1 MPRLDTFAKKLLI
14 PSLGIVFAATVLFGS
29 LIVNQLV
36 GAMIARMEKSLAQ
49 TMDFVTQVSVPYIVN
64 YDLTA
69 LGLFVKELK
78 KDPEIEHAEFFG
90 TDGKSLTIDALKA
103 PADLSGFQLLERD
116 IKDGSGNAI
125 GKLKLYSR
133 RDFIDEARRKAIFL
147 VAIGVLAMLAVV
159 GVGLAGVIRNI
170 VRRIGGEPDYAVQI
184 AGRVAN
190 GDLSQDIAVKGKDE
204 GSLLFAMKTM
214 QQNLI
219 QTVNQIKQGTDA
231 ISGASREIASGSANL
246 SARTELQASSLKQT
260 AKSIEELTSTVKQN
274 AENAAQA
281 NQLVISASTVAIR
294 GGQVVGQV
302 VDTMESI
309 KDSSRRIVDIIG
321 VIDGIAFQTNILALN
336 AAVEAARAGEQGRSF
351 AVVASEV
358 RNLAQRS
365 AAAAKEIKTLI
376 GDSVKKV
383 DAGSKL
389 VNEAGRTMEEI
400 VTSVRH
406 VTDIMSEIAA
416 ASREQSSGIGEV
428 NQAIAQMDQIT
439 QQNAALV
446 EEAAAAVE
454 NMRNQL
460 TSLAEVVAVFK
471 LEYSQPEARMPS
483 SAMTTGE
490 AKHQST
496 IAAPVVLE
504 TDAMMV
510 NSAKQP
516 AERSEAIA
524 LSGKG
529 EDWEE
534 F

>member
-1 MPRLDTFAKKLLI
+1 MPRLDTLAKKLLV
-14 PSLGIVFAATVLFGS
+14 PSLGIVFVATVLFGS

-36 GAMIARMEKSLAQ
+36 GAMVARMEKNLAQ
-49 TMDFVTQVSVPYIVN
+49 TMDFVAQVSAPYIVN

-78 KDPEIEHAEFFG
+78 KDAEVEHAEFFG
-90 TDGKSLTIDALKA
+90 TDGKSLTVDALKA
-103 PADLSGFQLLERD
+103 PANLSGFQLLERD

-133 RDFIDEARRKAIFL
+133 HDSIDEARGKAILL
-147 VAIGVLAMLAVV
+147 VAIGVLAMLVVV

-184 AGRVAN
+184 AGRVAD
-190 GDLSQDIAVKGKDE
+190 GDLTQDIAVKGKDE
-204 GSLLFAMKTM
+204 GSLLFAMRMM
-214 QQNLI
+214 QENLI
-219 QTVNQIKQGTDA
+219 KIVNQIKQGTDA
-231 ISGASREIASGSANL
+231 ISVASREITSGSANL

-309 KDSSRRIVDIIG
+309 KDSSRKIVDIIG

-376 GDSVKKV
+376 GDSVEKV
-383 DAGSKL
+383 DAGSEL

-400 VTSVRH
+400 VTSVRR
-406 VTDIMSEIAA
+406 VTDIMGEIAA
-416 ASREQSSGIGEV
+416 ASHEQSSGIGEV
-428 NQAIAQMDQIT
+428 NQAIMQMDQIT

-446 EEAAAAVE
+446 EEEAAAVE
-454 NMRNQL
+454 SMRNQL

-471 LEYSQPEARMPS
+471 LRRSQPEAQMPS
-483 SAMTTGE
+483 LGSAIEE
-490 AKHQST
+490 AKHRST
-496 IAAPVVLE
+496 IAAPAILE
-504 TDAMMV
+504 TDAMIV
-510 NSAKQP
+510 NP
-516 AERSEAIA
+516 ARHLVERSETTA